1 MVQRDERSYMPPM
14 KDFVLK
20 SGDVLV
26 VNTTRKALL
35 AAAEDDPSAL
45 HPVHDDAGEEEAGRA
60 LECWQSNADRSHGD
74 ADIVTVGPDARGNT
88 FPRRV
93 SLCRVGY

>member
-26 VNTTRKALL
+26 VNATRKALL
-35 AAAEDDPSAL
+35 AAEDDPSEL
-45 HPVHDDAGEEEAGRA
+45 HSVRDDAGEEEAAGRWNVGNQMLTEA
-60 LECWQSNADRSHGD
+60 M
-74 ADIVTVGPDARGNT
+74 VTPT
-88 FPRRV
+88 
-93 SLCRVGY
+93 S